1 MSRQSKTKKS
11 VRRLR
16 KDRRSKTNKRG
27 GAVRMPLEY
36 FGSSSG
42 RYSAEVEPA
51 GTSAYGPFMSVS
63 QGVPSLDGMV
73 GPNVGPYQGS
83 SCTQTGGRKSRKSK
97 SKSRKSKSKSRKSK
111 SKSRKSKSK
120 SRSRSHRK

>member
-16 KDRRSKTNKRG
+16 KDRRRRTNKRG

-42 RYSAEVEPA
+42 RYSAEVEAP

-73 GPNVGPYQGS
+73 GPNVGPYQGA
-83 SCTQTGGRKSRKSK
+83 SCTQTGGRKSR
-97 SKSRKSKSKSRKSK
+97 SR
-111 SKSRKSKSK
+111 KSK
-120 SRSRSHRK
+120 SRSRSRSSRK

>member
-1 MSRQSKTKKS
+1 MSRHTKTKKS
-11 VRRLR
+11 VRRHHR
-16 KDRRSKTNKRG
+16 KSNKRG

-42 RYSAEVEPA
+42 RYFPSGDSNLTPSS
-51 GTSAYGPFMSVS
+51 SAYGPFMEVS

-83 SCTQTGGRKSRKSK
+83 SCTQTGGRRRRSRKSK
-97 SKSRKSKSKSRKSK
+97 SHSRR
-111 SKSRKSKSK
+111 